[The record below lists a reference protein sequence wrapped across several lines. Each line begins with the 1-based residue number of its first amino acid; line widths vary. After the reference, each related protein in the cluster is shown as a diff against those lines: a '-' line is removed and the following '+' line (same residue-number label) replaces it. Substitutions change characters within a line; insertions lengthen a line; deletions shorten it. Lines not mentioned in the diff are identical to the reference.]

1 MPGRNREGSQ
11 GRGVARA
18 LLGALALCLLSPQAL
33 PVEILTSA
41 NVEDLTKLPQNPTAQ
56 QVGDLVMLT
65 GGSGTDNN
73 STKIPT
79 YDWDDANTSYTP
91 YTGTVTPPVTN
102 DLARGG
108 YVTSWYELNQF
119 YTVNSIS
126 AGSSIGIAFDIN
138 QTGGSNLQLRD
149 LRVYGI
155 EMYDATTGHGLT
167 TSDLTTIFGA
177 TYNWFSPYTSDLA
190 TTDQD
195 DITEAMANTLSSS
208 TNTSIHQLAATP
220 TSILSD
226 PITLAY
232 GSPGNTGADSV
243 VNTNLSWSGLYGS
256 TFDAN
261 DVFLVWVQT
270 SAHNDGSDRVFLTSQ
285 YIVPEPSTI
294 GLLAL
299 AGIACGAR
307 RRGRTGRRAGM
318 TASRPGQA

>member
-1 MPGRNREGSQ
+1 MP
-11 GRGVARA
+11 
-18 LLGALALCLLSPQAL
+18 
-33 PVEILTSA
+33 
-41 NVEDLTKLPQNPTAQ
+41 
-56 QVGDLVMLT
+56 
-65 GGSGTDNN
+65 
-73 STKIPT
+73 
-79 YDWDDANTSYTP
+79 
-91 YTGTVTPPVTN
+91 
-102 DLARGG
+102 
-108 YVTSWYELNQF
+108 
-119 YTVNSIS
+119 
-126 AGSSIGIAFDIN
+126 AGSTIGIAFDIN

-167 TSDLTTIFGA
+167 TTDLATIFGA

-208 TNTSIHQLAATP
+208 SNTSIHQLAATP

-261 DVFLVWVQT
+261 DIFLVWAQT
-270 SAHNDGSDRVFLTSQ
+270 SAHNDGSDRVSLTSQ
-285 YIVPEPSTI
+285 YIVPEPSTL
-294 GLLAL
+294 GLLVL
-299 AGIACGAR
+299 AGVACGLR
-307 RRGRTGRRAGM
+307 RRGRVDDRARA
-318 TASRPGQA
+318 ASAVPRQA